1 MTTYNYGSIMS
12 VIETTDA
19 PSSGPPERFSDRITA
34 FYRHRGVSCTPE
46 TYMVLDTG
54 GYNTYAFRPE
64 PRAIGWLM
72 DRIDGDDWKSRLGVT
87 ALKTASVV
95 PGLLPLV
102 PMIRSE
108 TVTVAAEDP
117 FDVAVMGDR
126 ITLLALNER
135 LVYTIAIDD
144 EAKLRREIERR
155 ERLPDSINTPPVVE
169 QDIDYPYVVKRY
181 LDGRELT
188 DPITEWELLLE
199 ALEQLTALYET
210 DRHRIEAAA
219 AVRKLEEEL
228 AAGDGMDKTVR
239 AGLELLDELDLPPA
253 LYRGPVHGDLHA
265 GNVFINDAVYLLD
278 WEDIRT
284 EYLIDD
290 FFRPFVIHQY
300 DVPLHQLF
308 VGMIENRGEGG
319 RIMTDYARTVGPI
332 AYGEPKPYSGIP
344 LFYILSLL
352 ADGGAHGSLRPSCRE
367 LLSGI
372 VSEYDRT
379 DP

>member
-1 MTTYNYGSIMS
+1 MS
-12 VIETTDA
+12 VIETTDT
-19 PSSGPPERFSDRITA
+19 PSSDPPDRFSDRIAA
-34 FYRHRGVSCTPE
+34 FYEHRGASCVPE

-64 PRAIGWLM
+64 PRAIEWLVE
-72 DRIDGDDWKSRLGVT
+72 RIAGDDWKSRLGVG
-87 ALKTASVV
+87 ALTIGSVV
-95 PGLLPLV
+95 PRLLPLV

-108 TVTVAAEDP
+108 TVTVAAENP

-126 ITLLALNER
+126 ITLLSLNER

-144 EAKLRREIERR
+144 ETKLRREIDRR
-155 ERLPDSINTPPVVE
+155 KRLPDSINTPSTIE
-169 QDIDYPYVVKRY
+169 HDIDYPYVVKRY

-188 DPITEWELLLE
+188 DPITEWELLLD
-199 ALEQLTALYET
+199 ALEQLTAFYET
-210 DRHRIEAAA
+210 DRHRVETAT
-219 AVRKLEEEL
+219 AVRTLEEEL
-228 AAGDGMDKTVR
+228 SAGDELDGTVR

-265 GNVFINDAVYLLD
+265 GNVFVNDAVSLLD
-278 WEDIRT
+278 WEDVRM

-300 DVPLHQLF
+300 DVPLHRLF
-308 VGMIENRGEGG
+308 IGMIEGRGEGG
-319 RIMTDYARTVGPI
+319 RIMADYARTIGPI
-332 AYGEPKPYSGIP
+332 AYGEPKPYSGLP

-367 LLSGI
+367 LLSNM

-379 DP
+379 GS